1 MTKKIFRSILLVAGI
16 VLLASF
22 LLVLGC
28 LYNYFGT
35 LQDAQMQD
43 TLDLTALALEQGGKS
58 YLQGIDSDRYRFTW
72 LDADGAVLF
81 DTPAPSGSHAAL
93 EKTTSA
99 AKRLADGSE
108 LRISYAQ
115 ANAGVLLVGMVQP
128 ICAVLAAALILSAIL
143 AHRLS
148 KRIVEPLNTL
158 DLDHP
163 LDNNVYEE
171 LSPLLNRINRQHRQI
186 AAQVRDLA
194 QKQSEFMQITGSLQ
208 EGLILLDNRGTIV
221 SMNPAAQRLFE
232 ADGHAVGRDFMTL
245 DHSAAM
251 NTAIHTAMETGH
263 SEMHAAHFGRV
274 YQFDVTRIETDGAA
288 LGAAILA
295 FDITEQE
302 TAEQMR
308 REFTANV
315 SHELKTPLQGI
326 IGSAELLENGMVQPE
341 DVPRFVGHIRTEAQ
355 RLMTLIVD
363 IIRLAQLDEGVELP
377 LEPVELLS
385 LTQEAADAVQKAAAE
400 KQVTISVEGS
410 PVIVR
415 GVRPLL
421 YEVVLNLCDNAVKYN
436 TAHGRVSVS
445 VASDGSAALLTV
457 ADTGIGIAPEH
468 QSRIFER
475 FYRVDK
481 SHSKA
486 SGGTGLGLSIVKH
499 AVQFHHGRIALE
511 SAPGKG
517 TTIRVTLPLNPA

>member
-35 LQDAQMQD
+35 VQDAQMQD
-43 TLDLTALALEQGGKS
+43 TLDLTALALEQGGKP
-58 YLQGIDSDRYRFTW
+58 YLQGINSDRYRFTW

-93 EKTTSA
+93 KKTTSA

-194 QKQSEFMQITGSLQ
+194 QK
-208 EGLILLDNRGTIV
+208 
-221 SMNPAAQRLFE
+221 
-232 ADGHAVGRDFMTL
+232 
-245 DHSAAM
+245 
-251 NTAIHTAMETGH
+251 
-263 SEMHAAHFGRV
+263 
-274 YQFDVTRIETDGAA
+274 
-288 LGAAILA
+288 
-295 FDITEQE
+295 
-302 TAEQMR
+302 
-308 REFTANV
+308 
-315 SHELKTPLQGI
+315 
-326 IGSAELLENGMVQPE
+326 
-341 DVPRFVGHIRTEAQ
+341 
-355 RLMTLIVD
+355 
-363 IIRLAQLDEGVELP
+363 
-377 LEPVELLS
+377 
-385 LTQEAADAVQKAAAE
+385 
-400 KQVTISVEGS
+400 
-410 PVIVR
+410 
-415 GVRPLL
+415 
-421 YEVVLNLCDNAVKYN
+421 
-436 TAHGRVSVS
+436 
-445 VASDGSAALLTV
+445 
-457 ADTGIGIAPEH
+457 
-468 QSRIFER
+468 
-475 FYRVDK
+475 
-481 SHSKA
+481 
-486 SGGTGLGLSIVKH
+486 
-499 AVQFHHGRIALE
+499 
-511 SAPGKG
+511 
-517 TTIRVTLPLNPA
+517 

>member
-1 MTKKIFRSILLVAGI
+1 MAYLAESCQRRSTYT
-16 VLLASF
+16 
-22 LLVLGC
+22 LG
-28 LYNYFGT
+28 
-35 LQDAQMQD
+35 
-43 TLDLTALALEQGGKS
+43 
-58 YLQGIDSDRYRFTW
+58 
-72 LDADGAVLF
+72 
-81 DTPAPSGSHAAL
+81 
-93 EKTTSA
+93 
-99 AKRLADGSE
+99 
-108 LRISYAQ
+108 
-115 ANAGVLLVGMVQP
+115 
-128 ICAVLAAALILSAIL
+128 
-143 AHRLS
+143 
-148 KRIVEPLNTL
+148 
-158 DLDHP
+158 
-163 LDNNVYEE
+163 
-171 LSPLLNRINRQHRQI
+171 
-186 AAQVRDLA
+186 
-194 QKQSEFMQITGSLQ
+194 
-208 EGLILLDNRGTIV
+208 
-221 SMNPAAQRLFE
+221 
-232 ADGHAVGRDFMTL
+232 
-245 DHSAAM
+245 
-251 NTAIHTAMETGH
+251 
-263 SEMHAAHFGRV
+263 
-274 YQFDVTRIETDGAA
+274 
-288 LGAAILA
+288 
-295 FDITEQE
+295 
-302 TAEQMR
+302 

-326 IGSAELLENGMVQPE
+326 IGSAELLENGMVQLE

-436 TAHGRVSVS
+436 TVHGRVSVS

-457 ADTGIGIAPEH
+457 ADTGIAPEH